1 MSPLDNRLST
11 KQPDKGSA
19 AKTLH
24 LFIITRA
31 CRHEDRET
39 AHLIP
44 KIEGPELQLGNPG
57 FDILRVG
64 DLVHEKDK
72 MGSEENLQFGVPE
85 SQVKKERLQG
95 RLGKTMS
102 SLD

>member
-1 MSPLDNRLST
+1 
-11 KQPDKGSA
+11 
-19 AKTLH
+19 

-57 FDILRVG
+57 FEILRVR

-85 SQVKKERLQG
+85 WQVQKSACRDGWGKRCRASIEKPKAIFCKLQ
-95 RLGKTMS
+95 RQIRNK
-102 SLD
+102 

>member
-1 MSPLDNRLST
+1 M
-11 KQPDKGSA
+11 
-19 AKTLH
+19 
-24 LFIITRA
+24 FIITRS

-44 KIEGPELQLGNPG
+44 KIEELELQLGNPG

-72 MGSEENLQFGVPE
+72 MGSEENLQFGVPKL
-85 SQVKKERLQG
+85 QVKKKAPAGTVGENDVELRL
-95 RLGKTMS
+95 KS
-102 SLD
+102 